1 LLLFFFSTPLILRRS
16 TKTQQSSITAC
27 RQQSPAANLASL
39 QQLLIHRNKSSQNSQ
54 KFPKKNPGAA
64 ALSFILQRKTRARRT
79 RTRGGSR
86 RRRTRDKNKTSKHKD
101 NGENLGNQ
109 SRMNLTRK
117 TVPPLPPPPPPLL
130 AQSQMPRRM
139 TLTESEKTKQK
150 IGNLTNF
157 TLFLNFVLV
166 LVLFFCSFFGD
177 KSGRW
182 IFLFPQS
189 FFLIL
194 KKKNKKVEDAESCC
208 RDANTRVGEP
218 REITSKKQSDS
229 CSSWKE
235 GRKEDEQQRQQQH
248 KKTNAKKCTTRV
260 GPGFERRKKTTLKPP
275 SKWKKKKD

>member
-1 LLLFFFSTPLILRRS
+1 
-16 TKTQQSSITAC
+16 
-27 RQQSPAANLASL
+27 
-39 QQLLIHRNKSSQNSQ
+39 
-54 KFPKKNPGAA
+54 
-64 ALSFILQRKTRARRT
+64 
-79 RTRGGSR
+79 
-86 RRRTRDKNKTSKHKD
+86 
-101 NGENLGNQ
+101 
-109 SRMNLTRK
+109 MNLTRK

-150 IGNLTNF
+150 IGALTNF

-189 FFLIL
+189 FFFLIL
-194 KKKNKKVEDAESCC
+194 KKWKKVEYAESCC

-235 GRKEDEQQRQQQH
+235 GRKVDEQQRQQH
-248 KKTNAKKCTTRV
+248 KKTNAKKCTTR
-260 GPGFERRKKTTLKPP
+260 GRRRPQNRHP
-275 SKWKKKKD
+275 NEKKKKIKKDSGGKKEGREGGGGGGGGQGF